1 MHKWIEAFLE
11 HLEVIKGV
19 SNNTLLSYQ
28 NDLKQFDLF
37 FDGNLARLNTQ
48 AIYSFLSRFDNK
60 RTLNRKLSAIN
71 SFLDFCYKQFFIED
85 KPLLKSSKTPK
96 ELPKFLSAK
105 TIFDALE
112 TINKSTWIGKR
123 DYALIL
129 FLYASGARISEAV
142 NVKQEDFEDTWLK
155 IINAKGSK
163 QRLIPIARQAI
174 DAINEYNS
182 SKGFW
187 CEYIWCNYQKKRL
200 SRISAFKIVKKY
212 LGVSP
217 HTIRHSYATSL
228 ILGGADLRVVQ
239 ELLGHA
245 SINTTQ
251 LYTHIQKENL
261 KETINKYHPFSHN
274 STTYPL

>member
-1 MHKWIEAFLE
+1 MHQWIEAFLE
-11 HLEVIKGV
+11 YLEIIKGV
-19 SNNTLLSYQ
+19 SQNTLLSYQ
-28 NDLKQFDLF
+28 NDLRQFNNF
-37 FDGNLARLNTQ
+37 LNGDFSSLDTQ
-48 AIYSFLSRFDNK
+48 IIYSFLSQFENK

-71 SFLDFCYKQFFIED
+71 SFLEFCYKQFFIED
-85 KPLLKSSKTPK
+85 KPLLKSAKTPK
-96 ELPKFLSAK
+96 ELPKFLSSQI
-105 TIFDALE
+105 IFDALK
-112 TINKSTWIGKR
+112 TINKDSWIGKR

-129 FLYASGARISEAV
+129 FLYASGTRISEAI
-142 NVKQEDFEDTWLK
+142 NIKQEDFEDTWLK
-155 IINAKGSK
+155 ILNAKGSK
-163 QRLIPIARQAI
+163 QRLVPIAKSAI
-174 DAINEYNS
+174 DAINEYNNA
-182 SKGFW
+182 KGFW
-187 CEYIWCNYQKKRL
+187 CEYIWCNYQKKKL

-261 KETINKYHPFSHN
+261 KDTINKYHPFSN
-274 STTYPL
+274 NNVSSFV